1 MSDLEPVM
9 KTVVKQ
15 AVGRGI
21 IPFAQRLSRG
31 RQLLRRLGLRTSQDL
46 FGDRIVSI
54 HFTDGRSFR
63 LAHVDASYLSFQL
76 FWRGGEY
83 YEPITRMLL
92 EELLR
97 PGDTFL
103 DIGAHVGFFTV
114 TIGLSSK
121 TTKIIAFEPN
131 PKNFQILEA
140 NTAANGLTNVVCEPI
155 AISDQEGTGTLY
167 LTESDMSASL
177 MKDFSVED
185 TKQIGSKEVPTASLD
200 GYLQRRQ
207 IGGPLVIKVD
217 VEGHEPALFRGA
229 AQTIAA
235 RKPDIILEVLYEAE
249 SALIS
254 QLKSL
259 GYHFYPITDQGLIEE
274 EVPKLVER
282 LPLVFFN
289 HLLSVRPKEE
299 LTTIFDRVREQ
310 VRKINLLE
318 TSKYFPEWTPLTRP
332 DE

>member
-1 MSDLEPVM
+1 
-9 KTVVKQ
+9 
-15 AVGRGI
+15 
-21 IPFAQRLSRG
+21 
-31 RQLLRRLGLRTSQDL
+31 
-46 FGDRIVSI
+46 
-54 HFTDGRSFR
+54 
-63 LAHVDASYLSFQL
+63 
-76 FWRGGEY
+76 
-83 YEPITRMLL
+83 MLL

-217 VEGHEPALFRGA
+217 VEKESNDLWVVD
-229 AQTIAA
+229 IATGKST
-235 RKPDIILEVLYEAE
+235 RVSVSGERE
-249 SALIS
+249 SAASPAWAPAAAPTSRRRRIKWR
-254 QLKSL
+254 LKWR
-259 GYHFYPITDQGLIEE
+259 HM
-274 EVPKLVER
+274 VAR
-282 LPLVFFN
+282 
-289 HLLSVRPKEE
+289 
-299 LTTIFDRVREQ
+299 
-310 VRKINLLE
+310 
-318 TSKYFPEWTPLTRP
+318 
-332 DE
+332 